1 MHQPLVSLAARLRE
15 DDIKHQSPS
24 TDMGTEVSA
33 TEAIPPTLL
42 VVTNNRLV
50 SVYEMSI
57 ETPESPSRSLVVRI
71 PRPSSTSSTDS
82 PLASSPSTSIL
93 TFPNASTSSS
103 SSSSAGTP
111 PTAALSVK
119 FAPLPDL
126 SKRKKKYHHPL
137 GVSARSD
144 IMRRRRAAAEGSD
157 YSYRDM
163 ANNSTDQQQQQQ
175 QPPPAAWSEEDAK
188 AEERYR
194 GRHRS
199 ARRRNI
205 MGDEEDEL
213 LEDPLITLGRMVKG
227 ASKSLWRKVA
237 NKRGDTTGGSE
248 GDSEGGKVTSDGDIP
263 AGTVDDPLP
272 AAPELNEAVTV
283 EPKRPRKQ
291 SSASAKGLRDRKQ
304 SSGSVVDIRLPSHS
318 VSRKA
323 SLDSSL

>member
-1 MHQPLVSLAARLRE
+1 
-15 DDIKHQSPS
+15 
-24 TDMGTEVSA
+24 
-33 TEAIPPTLL
+33 
-42 VVTNNRLV
+42 
-50 SVYEMSI
+50 MSI

-111 PTAALSVK
+111 PTATLSVK

-144 IMRRRRAAAEGSD
+144 IMRRRRAAAEGND

-163 ANNSTDQQQQQQ
+163 ANNSTDQQQQQ
-175 QPPPAAWSEEDAK
+175 PSAPAWSEEDAK
-188 AEERYR
+188 VEERYR

-199 ARRRNI
+199 SRRRNV

-237 NKRGDTTGGSE
+237 NKRGDAVGGSE
-248 GDSEGGKVTSDGDIP
+248 GDSEGGKVAADGEDIP

-272 AAPELNEAVTV
+272 AAPELNEATTTGAQ
-283 EPKRPRKQ
+283 RPRKQ

-304 SSGSVVDIRLPSHS
+304 SSGSVVDIRLPPHP

-323 SLDSSL
+323 SLDSSM

>member
-1 MHQPLVSLAARLRE
+1 
-15 DDIKHQSPS
+15 
-24 TDMGTEVSA
+24 
-33 TEAIPPTLL
+33 
-42 VVTNNRLV
+42 
-50 SVYEMSI
+50 MSI

-111 PTAALSVK
+111 PTATLSVK

-144 IMRRRRAAAEGSD
+144 IMRRRRAAAEGND

-163 ANNSTDQQQQQQ
+163 ANNSTDQQP
-175 QPPPAAWSEEDAK
+175 QPSAPAWSEEDAK
-188 AEERYR
+188 VEERYR

-199 ARRRNI
+199 SRRRNV

-237 NKRGDTTGGSE
+237 NKRGDAVGGSE
-248 GDSEGGKVTSDGDIP
+248 GDSEGGKVAADGEDIP

-272 AAPELNEAVTV
+272 APELNEATTTGAQ
-283 EPKRPRKQ
+283 RPRKQ

-304 SSGSVVDIRLPSHS
+304 SSGSVVDIRLPPHP

-323 SLDSSL
+323 SLDSSM